1 MKKVL
6 VIDDSKTIRT
16 LCEWIYKGMDD
27 RLLTADSAAAG
38 RSIIQKEHPEVVF
51 VDYTLPDMDAYEFV
65 SSIKSQA
72 SVIMLGGQ
80 YAPFSEEQALQA
92 GAVSVLMK
100 PFKAEAFYA
109 AADAACAQAPAA
121 EAADAVAEAPAE
133 PEVKESLPEPPKE
146 IQTNA
151 LPPIKPIAMGGLAK
165 PTDFAST
172 KLPPT
177 PGKTVPHIAP
187 ISAPRQAPPPA
198 RFNFPASA
206 GASITSST
214 SATVTNQPAIQG
226 GTPAAPMPA
235 EKRSFSATPKT
246 PVPSLSPAVA
256 EAQAQA
262 QAPQVDPALIRAEV
276 IAAVK
281 SLLPAIVNSYLKKLI
296 QAEVKPQLQ
305 NWVDSRVDAL
315 VKKMMQQ

>member
-16 LCEWIYKGMDD
+16 LCEWIYKGLED

-38 RSIIQKEHPEVVF
+38 REIIQKEHPDVVI

-65 SSIKSQA
+65 ASIKSEA

-80 YAPFSEEQALQA
+80 YAPFSEDQAKSA
-92 GAVSVLMK
+92 GAVSVLIK
-100 PFKAEAFYA
+100 PFKSEAFFEAVNAAASSSPAEA
-109 AADAACAQAPAA
+109 PA
-121 EAADAVAEAPAE
+121 EAAPAEAPAE
-133 PEVKESLPEPPKE
+133 PAPAA
-146 IQTNA
+146 Q
-151 LPPIKPIAMGGLAK
+151 LPPIKPIGLTGLSKPSDLGGA
-165 PTDFAST
+165 

-177 PGKTVPHIAP
+177 SSNKTIPHIAP
-187 ISAPRQAPPPA
+187 IGAPRTNPAPA
-198 RFNFPASA
+198 KFNFPSHP
-206 GASITSST
+206 GAPLTSST

-226 GTPAAPMPA
+226 GTPAAPVAA
-235 EKRSFSATPKT
+235 EKRSISETPKT
-246 PVPSLSPAVA
+246 PVPAISPAVA

-262 QAPQVDPALIRAEV
+262 AQVDPALIRAEV